1 MDHQCG
7 CQTECGHDGGSHR
20 GELARGNLPRGGQF
34 LCPWTKGL
42 LGCKA
47 QRTFDCHEGSGPR
60 ALDSESCIKI
70 GIQCPFTSIP
80 SCQLSTN
87 SFPLQLGSRMPTR
100 YMPAGEIATQRNLL
114 VHPHF
119 TQLHPGLSEILRCA
133 LAGGW
138 KLYEAFWQMGVSKFV
153 PSCPRESL
161 RARRITAL
169 FFIDTSIM
177 FAKEDEKDWRERMAK
192 SRTRSNFIALVPTSM
207 LKSKG
212 FEKLNAF
219 DSRGFLKWKIM
230 ARVKSWCRASS

>member
-80 SCQLSTN
+80 SQLSTN
-87 SFPLQLGSRMPTR
+87 SFPLQLGSRIPTR

-169 FFIDTSIM
+169 FH
-177 FAKEDEKDWRERMAK
+177 
-192 SRTRSNFIALVPTSM
+192 
-207 LKSKG
+207 
-212 FEKLNAF
+212 
-219 DSRGFLKWKIM
+219 
-230 ARVKSWCRASS
+230 